1 MLPKCEAIPTMFNCH
16 LDCWKRLFY
25 DDNLFSSERIHSRV
39 ARFFRKYLPK
49 RGGNIPNNQQI
60 YQMAIYLCMYYTK
73 CPWNRP
79 NRHKICILTASIT
92 TPSKIYPNLDFWFE
106 NTPSGN
112 PDPFRE
118 KAMTAGQPETSDETP
133 KRFFSSFGC
142 NCGLETIW
150 KVVQR

>member
-1 MLPKCEAIPTMFNCH
+1 LP
-16 LDCWKRLFY
+16 D
-25 DDNLFSSERIHSRV
+25 
-39 ARFFRKYLPK
+39 FFANTYQSA
-49 RGGNIPNNQQI
+49 GEI
-60 YQMAIYLCMYYTK
+60 YQIINKYTK
-73 CPWNRP
+73 WPYTYVCIILNVRETGLIDI
-79 NRHKICILTASIT
+79 KYICILTASIT

-142 NCGLETIW
+142 NCGLETI
-150 KVVQR
+150 